1 MYVHDWEIIIMK
13 TKKMNSK
20 KKKGKKFLHSNL
32 INVNLN
38 SIVLD
43 FFGTFDKNFN
53 DHYFRGKN
61 PFHKKLRFRH
71 VTCFCIL

>member
-13 TKKMNSK
+13 NKKMNSK

-53 DHYFRGKN
+53 DHYFAGKKTLSIKN
-61 PFHKKLRFRH
+61 YVF
-71 VTCFCIL
+71 VM